1 MGQQGEPDPG
11 HFELFCR
18 EMVPEMLT
26 KWEVSEELARRI
38 GEDILARAGSFAALG
53 QETQDVL
60 IAPFVEEV
68 AYYEPQSAHCRCA
81 AR

>member
-11 HFELFCR
+11 RFELFCR
-18 EMVPEMLT
+18 EVVPEMLT
-26 KWEVSEELARRI
+26 KWGVSEELARRV

-60 IAPFVEEV
+60 IAPFIEEV
-68 AYYEPQSAHCRCA
+68 AYYEPPTGQ
-81 AR
+81 